1 MLNFCAICPHPLII
15 IPEIGHSDSAL
26 VRKTIQAMEKLSEDF
41 KKSQC
46 QTIII
51 ISPHGPMRYDKF
63 IANYEENFKEELS
76 DFDANLPEKTLQNDL
91 ELTKKIFK
99 RSKQKGLP
107 IEIIRENKLD
117 YGTLVPL
124 YYLTNGFQQENYKII
139 PLAFTALDWKTHFV
153 FGKILGEVA
162 EVEEKNIAIIASG
175 DLSHRLSESA
185 PAGFSPYGIKFDKT
199 LINLLEKGETNKIL
213 NLNPE
218 FSQEAGECGLRS
230 IIIALGA
237 ISDFKH
243 EFQQLSYESPFGVG
257 YLVGKWKIS

>member
-15 IPEIGHSDSAL
+15 IPEIGRSDSAL
-26 VRKTIQAMEKLSEDF
+26 ARKTIQAMEKLSEDF
-41 KKSQC
+41 QKSQC

-63 IANYEENFKEELS
+63 IANYEETFKGGLN
-76 DFDANLPEKTLQNDL
+76 DFDANIPEKTFQNNL
-91 ELTKKIFK
+91 ALTKKIFK
-99 RSKQKGLP
+99 RSKQKDLP

-124 YYLTNGFQQENYKII
+124 YYLTKGFQEDYKII
-139 PLAFTALDWKTHFV
+139 PLAFTALDWKTHFA
-153 FGKILGEVA
+153 FGKVLGEMA
-162 EVEEKNIAIIASG
+162 ETEEENIAIIASG
-175 DLSHRLSESA
+175 DLSHRLSDSA

-199 LINLLEKGETNKIL
+199 LIELLDKKETNKIL

-237 ISDFKH
+237 ISGFKH